1 METLAGI
8 SWGRARIRVR
18 LFAAAAFAALLAGG
32 CAPRETSPPPPQ
44 AETAAPAAGAES
56 TATAAGTVTDT
67 STTAPATAA
76 TAPPPT
82 TKTPPP
88 PAPKRAKGLMS
99 GAAAPTAPAPSP
111 AGAAP
116 PSRATSEPVAAPAAP
131 AEAPRAEAPPAAA
144 ASKVDDPG
152 GPVAAPSKNS
162 AATRVGPE
170 KCKIC
175 HKIQFASWAE
185 TGHAK
190 RNPPLDCES
199 CHGPGSEY
207 KGLATMKDPEKAKAA
222 GLVLPDAKFCGTC
235 HKRDWTSDMLAKAH
249 AHKARPAE

>member
-1 METLAGI
+1 MD
-8 SWGRARIRVR
+8 R
-18 LFAAAAFAALLAGG
+18 
-32 CAPRETSPPPPQ
+32 
-44 AETAAPAAGAES
+44 
-56 TATAAGTVTDT
+56 
-67 STTAPATAA
+67 PATAGARA
-76 TAPPPT
+76 TPPAESAPPARGT
-82 TKTPPP
+82 SEAS
-88 PAPKRAKGLMS
+88 PAPG
-99 GAAAPTAPAPSP
+99 
-111 AGAAP
+111 
-116 PSRATSEPVAAPAAP
+116 AP
-131 AEAPRAEAPPAAA
+131 AEPAPVEAPPAAG

-152 GPVAAPSKNS
+152 GPVAVASGNS
-162 AATRVGPE
+162 AATRIGPE

-249 AHKARPAE
+249 AHKAKPAE